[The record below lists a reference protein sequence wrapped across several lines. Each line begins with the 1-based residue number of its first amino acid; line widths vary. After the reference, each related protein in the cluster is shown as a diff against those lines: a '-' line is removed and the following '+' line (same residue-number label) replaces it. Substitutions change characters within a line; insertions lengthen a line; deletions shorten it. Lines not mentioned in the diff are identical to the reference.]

1 MELITRNKI
10 IIGVAILLIALN
22 MALIGTIG
30 YRFLRE
36 PKPLVEEPFNPKRAK
51 EFVAKQLKLT
61 SEQQDQFEQLRKEH
75 MHVSK
80 TIRKEIR
87 QIHMQV
93 ADELGSSEPS
103 KQILDSLSKRIGYLH
118 ERQQEITI
126 DHFIKLREVCSPE
139 QQVHLKKMLIRMLN
153 HNPMMRD
160 MPHDRFQ
167 KQRNR
172 GNTEK

>member
-10 IIGVAILLIALN
+10 IIGVAILLIAMN

-30 YRFLRE
+30 FRFLRE
-36 PKPLVEEPFNPKRAK
+36 PKPPVEEPFNPKKAK
-51 EFVAKQLKLT
+51 EFVAKQLNLT
-61 SEQQDQFEQLRKEH
+61 SAQQDRFEQLRKEH
-75 MHVSK
+75 MQSSK
-80 TIRKEIR
+80 ILRKEIR
-87 QIHMQV
+87 QTYGQV
-93 ADELGSSEPS
+93 ADELGSSEPREHV
-103 KQILDSLSKRIGYLH
+103 LDSLTKQIGSLH

-126 DHFIKLREVCSPE
+126 DHFMKLREVCSPE
-139 QQVHLKKMLIRMLN
+139 QHAHLKKMLIRMLN